1 MQYPRHPVR
10 PGTAIALRA
19 QALPPP
25 ASTPSRYIW
34 LGMALLL
41 AAIASIGVTAPTLG
55 VLLAAG
61 CSFALLRTA
70 AKAKKQV

>member
-1 MQYPRHPVR
+1 MEHRHHPVR

-25 ASTPSRYIW
+25 TSTHISYIW
-34 LGMALLL
+34 LGMGLLL
-41 AAIASIGVTAPTLG
+41 TAIAAIGFTAPALG

-61 CSFALLRTA
+61 CSFALLWTA
-70 AKAKKQV
+70 KKAKKQV